1 MESNPNIS
9 SSRLAHLTCPT
20 SVVNSSESNSW
31 DGLLL
36 EHHRIPQG
44 ERVETATDRHV
55 LWLWTTSY
63 SGEYAGNG
71 GRFVRCSKGRGAI
84 TATPIGVIPT
94 LHTYTRSEVIL
105 CALDSNFVGSILSE
119 LDRQPRTEPII
130 RPKFQDSAI
139 RRLMTLLSE
148 EVRAGGTSG
157 KLYSDSLAHAL
168 AIRYLLLGER
178 PRHQKTDSTVS
189 ALPPYA
195 LKRVLDRIEH
205 SFQSEISLA
214 TLADEAGYSRGHFLK
229 MFRAS
234 MGMTPHRYLLKRR
247 IDHARTLLKRPGKS
261 IIDVAA
267 DCGFSSQAH
276 LSQVFREHVG
286 VTPGDYRRNQ

>member
-1 MESNPNIS
+1 MASNPNHP
-9 SSRLAHLTCPT
+9 SSRLAHLTGP
-20 SVVNSSESNSW
+20 SSPVNSSDSYSL

-44 ERVETATDRHV
+44 ERVETVTDRHV

-63 SGEYAGNG
+63 SGEYAGQG
-71 GRFVRCSKGRGAI
+71 GRFVRCSKGSGAI
-84 TATPIGVIPT
+84 TATPIGVVPT
-94 LHTYTRSEVIL
+94 LHTYTRSEVLL
-105 CALDSNFVGSILSE
+105 CALDSDFVRSILSE

-130 RPKFQDSAI
+130 RANFRDSAI

-148 EVRAGGTSG
+148 EVQAGGPSG

-168 AIRYLLLGER
+168 AIRYVLLGER
-178 PRHQKTDSTVS
+178 PLSERADSAVS
-189 ALPPYA
+189 ALPPNA
-195 LKRVLDRIEH
+195 LKRVLERIEQ

-214 TLADEAGYSRGHFLK
+214 SLAEEAGYSRGHFLK

-234 MGMTPHRYLLKRR
+234 MGTTPHRYLLKRR
-247 IDHARTLLKRPGKS
+247 TDHARSLLKRREIS

-267 DCGFSSQAH
+267 SCGFSSQAH
-276 LSQVFREHVG
+276 LTQVFRKHVG